1 MKAVFAVH
9 HILRFAYLVSEE
21 IKVKYSKEILLA

>member
-1 MKAVFAVH
+1 MKAVFAAH
-9 HILRFAYLVSEE
+9 PGLSFAYLVSEE